1 MAKNAGSRVFFGFMV
16 VFCVLLCIISIIS
29 FSTFA
34 AEHNKIKKDMRE
46 FDRQYGTFRQDYCIL
61 YAENLGDVD
70 HDNRDEIELGNDG
83 PCAFAIWGQVTVC
96 FVSVLLGILFTI
108 KAVVGIN
115 A

>member
-1 MAKNAGSRVFFGFMV
+1 MV
-16 VFCVLLCIISIIS
+16 VLCVLLCIISIIS

-34 AEHNKIKKDMRE
+34 AEHNKIKKDVVE
-46 FDRQYGTFRQDYCIL
+46 FDRKQGSSRQDYCIL
-61 YAENLGDVD
+61 YAESLGDVD
-70 HDNRDEIELGNDG
+70 HDNRDEIELGSDG

-96 FVSVLLGILFTI
+96 FVSVLLGTLFTV